1 MERRPATN
9 APITVVLR
17 PVADLDATPRV
28 ANRRRCRR
36 FDAKALA
43 AKASL
48 IRIGKAGPELEPCKL
63 LDLGYGGVSFRVP
76 WAPSEHGD
84 YRFLIDLTEPFG
96 DLVLVRARVCW
107 VRQAGA
113 VSSEAGAVFVESS
126 KGWLGPE
133 DDPE

>member
-1 MERRPATN
+1 M
-9 APITVVLR
+9 R
-17 PVADLDATPRV
+17 PVADFDATPLV
-28 ANRRRCRR
+28 ADRRRCRR
-36 FDAKALA
+36 FDAKTLA
-43 AKASL
+43 ARASL
-48 IRIGKAGPELEPCKL
+48 IRTGRVGPELEPCTL

-76 WAPSEHGD
+76 WAPDEHAE
-84 YRFLIDLTEPFG
+84 YRFLIDLAEPFS

-107 VRQAGA
+107 VRRAGA